1 MGLNPKGKAR
11 VMVIWRADG
20 LGWIV
25 RWPLGKLTKKQAW
38 LGPKQT
44 GQTRFS
50 YPVEKRVRPVCT
62 WLGPK
67 QTGQTL
73 VKVFPFLEKE
83 CSVQAWIYAD
93 QAWGDSRYFKI
104 GYLGSE
110 AWIIYCPSIGAQLV
124 SSALDALRLWHVFK
138 NIRIVR

>member
-104 GYLGSE
+104 GRYVKNWLLGDLGKNSLLSRHGFVLGGSRYVQI
-110 AWIIYCPSIGAQLV
+110 W
-124 SSALDALRLWHVFK
+124 LRGE
-138 NIRIVR
+138 